1 MGEESRKTAER
12 RNMRSKYLPPDL
24 SVRETVESGYKR
36 IAFGDISD
44 AVRLA
49 FCDEEDANR
58 DFSGLD
64 LFSVAELKRPR
75 GGGIEIKFYD
85 RVKALQCLAEM
96 ESGEKSDTSFF
107 ETLEKSA
114 KLLNHEGDLP
124 DEA

>member
-12 RNMRSKYLPPDL
+12 RNMRSKYLLPDL

-49 FCDEEDANR
+49 FCDEEVENR

-85 RVKALQCLAEM
+85 RVKALQCLAEL
-96 ESGEKSDTSFF
+96 ETGEKSDTSFF

>member
-1 MGEESRKTAER
+1 MAKRGMGEESRKTAER

-75 GGGIEIKFYD
+75 VEESRLNFTTEL
-85 RVKALQCLAEM
+85 RRFSALRRWNR
-96 ESGEKSDTSFF
+96 EKKRHIVF
-107 ETLEKSA
+107 
-114 KLLNHEGDLP
+114 
-124 DEA
+124 